1 MHHTIVLRFPTILVA
16 RSLDDG
22 LALMEVEVL
31 VGLGVEVLQFSAS
44 ALAVFSTGTEARA
57 QTEVE
62 DAESNGGE
70 KKAEQRRDG
79 PIDGVVV
86 QGGLDH
92 LFHSGKQFACFESVD
107 RVVPKQT
114 KGFVQEGQVHS
125 EDGQFLEVEI
135 DEVRVD
141 VQILLLFGVEDVV
154 LEQ

>member
-1 MHHTIVLRFPTILVA
+1 MHHTNFLRFPTILVA

-57 QTEVE
+57 QTEVV

-79 PIDGVVV
+79 LIDGVVV

-92 LFHSGKQFACFESVD
+92 LFHSGKQFACFEPVD
-107 RVVPKQT
+107 
-114 KGFVQEGQVHS
+114 
-125 EDGQFLEVEI
+125 
-135 DEVRVD
+135 
-141 VQILLLFGVEDVV
+141 
-154 LEQ
+154 